1 MSKYMIH
8 FIGTCMKMIQ
18 HVNTYACRYRCYP
31 IFNKYECT
39 SSDRQSKTYGFE
51 YDDIVL
57 TRSKL

>member
-1 MSKYMIH
+1 
-8 FIGTCMKMIQ
+8 MKMIH

-39 SSDRQSKTYGFE
+39 SSDRQSKTYGYE